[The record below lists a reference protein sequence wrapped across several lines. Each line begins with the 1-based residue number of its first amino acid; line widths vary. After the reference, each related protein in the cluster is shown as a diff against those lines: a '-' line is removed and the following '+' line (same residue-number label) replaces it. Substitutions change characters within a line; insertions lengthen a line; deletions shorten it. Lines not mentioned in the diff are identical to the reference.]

1 MLEVQGIS
9 ISPLLGPGD
18 IQNEQ
23 SGPSVKL
30 SGQGQPKS
38 RGDLLMI
45 NNQLQTPTVDSER
58 LLEPIWEPA
67 I

>member
-23 SGPSVKL
+23 SVLQLSYQVK
-30 SGQGQPKS
+30 
-38 RGDLLMI
+38 D
-45 NNQLQTPTVDSER
+45 NQNPEVICS
-58 LLEPIWEPA
+58 W
-67 I
+67 